1 VGGRSLPRAR
11 GSVDRHVAVEDA
23 PAKCR
28 RCGANQ
34 FWAYNRDSSHII
46 YDLKFTR
53 RGIKRAT
60 VQYHYGKHM
69 CSACRC
75 EMTMY
80 QPPSQYGPNLRAF
93 LVYLVIELRLSY
105 RKACDHVLSLFD
117 VRVPTSIAQ
126 EIKSEFASRFRPT
139 YNYILRELANGPLIH
154 ADETRGVVNGGG
166 HYVWVFTNL
175 TSVAYVYA
183 KSRDRTVLDELLAG
197 FKGVLVSD
205 FYAAYDGVPCPQQK
219 CLIHLMRDINEDLH
233 KNPFDDSLKDI
244 AIQFGVLLRDIVA
257 TIDMHGLKAWHMRKH
272 TKDAERFLEH
282 VRALKCEAEA
292 GLALQKRIE
301 KNEDKLFT
309 FLHHDGVPWN
319 NNNAEHAV
327 RAFTRLRNVIG
338 TSTPKGHRDYATL
351 LSIQQTLHYRGRGL
365 LDFLRSG
372 RVEI

>member
-1 VGGRSLPRAR
+1 
-11 GSVDRHVAVEDA
+11 
-23 PAKCR
+23 
-28 RCGANQ
+28 
-34 FWAYNRDSSHII
+34 
-46 YDLKFTR
+46 
-53 RGIKRAT
+53 
-60 VQYHYGKHM
+60 
-69 CSACRC
+69 
-75 EMTMY
+75 
-80 QPPSQYGPNLRAF
+80 
-93 LVYLVIELRLSY
+93 
-105 RKACDHVLSLFD
+105 
-117 VRVPTSIAQ
+117 
-126 EIKSEFASRFRPT
+126 
-139 YNYILRELANGPLIH
+139 
-154 ADETRGVVNGGG
+154 
-166 HYVWVFTNL
+166 
-175 TSVAYVYA
+175 
-183 KSRDRTVLDELLAG
+183 
-197 FKGVLVSD
+197 
-205 FYAAYDGVPCPQQK
+205 
-219 CLIHLMRDINEDLH
+219 MRDINEDLH